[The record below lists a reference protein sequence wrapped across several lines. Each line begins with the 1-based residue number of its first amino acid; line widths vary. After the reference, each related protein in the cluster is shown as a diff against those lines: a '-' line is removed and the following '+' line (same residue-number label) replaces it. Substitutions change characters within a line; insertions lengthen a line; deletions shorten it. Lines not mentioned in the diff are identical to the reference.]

1 METINFK
8 VIKDDVVKEF
18 AIEVETTIEDL
29 KNMIKDEYNILS
41 YIDIDFQIEKPMR
54 VLGKFNVEP
63 GILAR
68 TFDRY
73 ELDKFG
79 INSEEII
86 LTFHVVKDYTP
97 YRNNTRKLD
106 LKKYSTGGAEDTVD
120 TVDTGFNINSE
131 EDFPKL
137 G

>member
-1 METINFK
+1 MDTVDFK

-18 AIEVETTIEDL
+18 TIEVKTTIEDL

-79 INSEEII
+79 IKGEIN
-86 LTFHVVKDYTP
+86 LTFHEVKDYTP
-97 YRNNTRKLD
+97 QSLSKNKINLTRLTSLTNNDDR
-106 LKKYSTGGAEDTVD
+106 VD
-120 TVDTGFNINSE
+120 FNINSE

>member
-1 METINFK
+1 MDTVNFK

-18 AIEVETTIEDL
+18 TIEVKTTIEDL

-79 INSEEII
+79 INLEEIQ
-86 LTFHVVKDYTP
+86 LTFHEVKGYTP
-97 YRNNTRKLD
+97 HRNNAGKLD
-106 LKKYSTGGAEDTVD
+106 LKKYSSESVEER
-120 TVDTGFNINSE
+120 VDTGYNINSE

>member
-1 METINFK
+1 METVKFK
-8 VIKDDVVKEF
+8 VIKDDIIKEID
-18 AIEVETTIEDL
+18 IEVKTTIEDL

-73 ELDKFG
+73 ELNKFG
-79 INSEEII
+79 IKDEIN
-86 LTFHVVKDYTP
+86 LTFHEVKDYKP
-97 YRNNTRKLD
+97 YRNNNRKLD
-106 LKKYSTGGAEDTVD
+106 LKKYSTMVNLQTPSNVD
-120 TVDTGFNINSE
+120 SFNINSE
-131 EDFPKL
+131 DDFPKL

>member
-1 METINFK
+1 MDTVDFK

-18 AIEVETTIEDL
+18 TIEVKTTIEDL

-79 INSEEII
+79 RKDEIN
-86 LTFHVVKDYTP
+86 LTFHEVKDYTP
-97 YRNNTRKLD
+97 QSLSKNKINLTRLTSLTNNDDR
-106 LKKYSTGGAEDTVD
+106 VD
-120 TVDTGFNINSE
+120 FNINSE

>member
-1 METINFK
+1 MESVNFK
-8 VIKDDVVKEF
+8 VNKDGVVKEINVD
-18 AIEVETTIEDL
+18 ANTSIEGLKET
-29 KNMIKDEYNILS
+29 IKEEYEILS

-73 ELDKFG
+73 ELEKFG
-79 INSEEII
+79 IKGEIN
-86 LTFHVVKDYTP
+86 LTFYEVKGYTP
-97 YRNNTRKLD
+97 YRNNSIKLD
-106 LKKYSTGGAEDTVD
+106 LKKYSIGSLEDT
-120 TVDTGFNINSE
+120 TANFNIDSDA
-131 EDFPKL
+131 DFPKL

>member
-1 METINFK
+1 MDTVDFK

-18 AIEVETTIEDL
+18 TIEVKTTIEDL

-79 INSEEII
+79 IKDEIA
-86 LTFHVVKDYTP
+86 LTFHEVLDYTP
-97 YRNNTRKLD
+97 FTKIKKEIN
-106 LKKYSTGGAEDTVD
+106 LKRYSKDKEDNKETPK
-120 TVDTGFNINSE
+120 FNINSE
-131 EDFPKL
+131 DDFPKL

>member
-1 METINFK
+1 MDTVDFK

-18 AIEVETTIEDL
+18 TIEVKTTIEDL
-29 KNMIKDEYNILS
+29 KNTIKDEYNILS

-79 INSEEII
+79 IKDEIN
-86 LTFHVVKDYTP
+86 LTFHEVKDYTP
-97 YRNNTRKLD
+97 QSLSKNKINLTRLTSLTNNDDR
-106 LKKYSTGGAEDTVD
+106 VD
-120 TVDTGFNINSE
+120 FNINSE

>member
-1 METINFK
+1 METVKFK
-8 VIKDDVVKEF
+8 VIKDDIIKEID
-18 AIEVETTIEDL
+18 IEVKTTIEDL

-73 ELDKFG
+73 ELNKFG
-79 INSEEII
+79 IKDEIN
-86 LTFHVVKDYTP
+86 LTFHEVKDYKP
-97 YRNNTRKLD
+97 YRNNNRKLD
-106 LKKYSTGGAEDTVD
+106 LKKYSTMENLQTPGNVD
-120 TVDTGFNINSE
+120 SFNINSE
-131 EDFPKL
+131 DDFPKL

>member
-1 METINFK
+1 MDTVDFK

-18 AIEVETTIEDL
+18 TIEVKTTIEDL

-73 ELDKFG
+73 ELNKFG
-79 INSEEII
+79 IKDDIN
-86 LTFHVVKDYTP
+86 LTFHEVKDYTP
-97 YRNNTRKLD
+97 QSLSKNKINLTRLTSLTNNDDR
-106 LKKYSTGGAEDTVD
+106 VD
-120 TVDTGFNINSE
+120 FNINSE

>member
-1 METINFK
+1 MDTVNFK
-8 VIKDDVVKEF
+8 VIKDDVVKELT
-18 AIEVETTIEDL
+18 IEVKTTIEDL

-63 GILAR
+63 GILPR

-73 ELDKFG
+73 ELNKFG
-79 INSEEII
+79 IKGEID
-86 LTFHVVKDYTP
+86 LTFHVVEDYEP
-97 YRNNTRKLD
+97 RKGNITTLD
-106 LKKYSTGGAEDTVD
+106 LNKYSVGGNEERENV
-120 TVDTGFNINSE
+120 VSGYNINSE

>member
-79 INSEEII
+79 IKDEIN
-86 LTFHVVKDYTP
+86 LTFHEVKDYTP
-97 YRNNTRKLD
+97 QSLSKNKINLTRLTSLTNNDDR
-106 LKKYSTGGAEDTVD
+106 VD
-120 TVDTGFNINSE
+120 FNINSE

>member
-41 YIDIDFQIEKPMR
+41 YIDIDFQIEKPML

-79 INSEEII
+79 IKDEIN
-86 LTFHVVKDYTP
+86 LTFHEVKDYTP
-97 YRNNTRKLD
+97 QSLSKNKINLTRLTSLTNNDDR
-106 LKKYSTGGAEDTVD
+106 VD
-120 TVDTGFNINSE
+120 FNINSE